1 MAPGR
6 RYSETSAE
14 LGCLVVSPQYRRQGT
29 GDAMLGFLERTAVA
43 AGVSQLFALSTNTMQ
58 WFVERGFD
66 EVELAALPLSRQQLY
81 NPQRNSKIYSKALE
95 SSRRIDAEELFWSTK
110 LGN

>member
-1 MAPGR
+1 MRLMCGLRTVPFPRR

-43 AGVSQLFALSTNTMQ
+43 AGVQQVFALSTHTMQ
-58 WFVERGFD
+58 WFAERGFD
-66 EVELAALPLSRQQLY
+66 EVSLDELPASRQVLL
-81 NPQRNSKIYSKALE
+81 PPHPR
-95 SSRRIDAEELFWSTK
+95 SRW
-110 LGN
+110 